1 MKQILQNLQTG
12 ETELVEVP
20 NPAFSK
26 GKVLIHTKKTLISTG
41 TERMLV
47 DFGKASLF
55 TKARKQPDKVRQV
68 FDKIKTDG
76 LLTTVDAVRSKLSQ
90 PIPLGY
96 CNVGIVS
103 KSGVSGFK
111 EGQRVVSNGP
121 HSEVVNIAGNLC
133 AEIPDNVSDEA
144 AVFTVV
150 ASIGLQGI
158 RLAQPT
164 IGEKFV
170 VIGTGLIGLL
180 TIQLLRA
187 QGCKVLAIDLDASK
201 LKLARGF
208 GADICK
214 PSSGEDPIQ
223 AGMSFSRST
232 GVDGVII
239 TASTSSSEPVSQAAR
254 MCRKRGRIV
263 LVGVTGL
270 ELNRSEFYEKELS
283 FQVSCSYGPGRYDEN
298 YEEKGQD
305 YPIGYVRWTEKRNFE
320 AILDLLASGSLN
332 VDPLINHRVP
342 FDDATRAYGLLSEE
356 KEILGIILEYKNLK
370 SSPNAQTIHLEKKEQ
385 NLEHRKILDSPVV
398 GFIGAGNYASR
409 ILIPAFKKAGARLH
423 TISSSGGTNAAIH
436 GRRNGFEN
444 ASSDT
449 EQLLANPEVNT
460 IAIVTRHNSH
470 AKFVIKAL
478 EAGKHV
484 FVEKPLALTLDE
496 LEEVQT
502 AYEKAKSCL
511 LMVGFN
517 RRFAPQVK
525 IMKDLLEKTKQPKC
539 FVMMMNA
546 GQIPADHWTQ
556 NMEVGGGRI
565 IGEACHHIDLMR
577 FLAGSP
583 IVSVHATCMLES
595 NSQNSVKDKVSIN
608 LCFEDGSIG
617 TIHYFANGGNSFPK
631 ERVEV
636 FVGGRTLQ
644 LDNFLKLRG
653 FNWPGFR
660 KHSLWQQDKGQNAC
674 TRAFLESIKGSGRS
688 PIPSEEIFEVSR
700 VTIEAANLIR
710 SN

>member
-1 MKQILQNLQTG
+1 
-12 ETELVEVP
+12 
-20 NPAFSK
+20 
-26 GKVLIHTKKTLISTG
+26 
-41 TERMLV
+41 MLV
-47 DFGKASLF
+47 DFGKAGLF
-55 TKARKQPDKVRQV
+55 AKACKQPEKVRQV

-76 LLTTVDAVRSKLSQ
+76 LLTTVDAVRSKLGQ

-96 CNVGIVS
+96 CNVGVVS
-103 KSGVSGFK
+103 KSGVPYLK
-111 EGQRVVSNGP
+111 EGQRVVSNGS
-121 HSEVVNIAGNLC
+121 HAEVVNVAGNLC
-133 AEIPDNVSDEA
+133 AKIPDDVSDEEA
-144 AVFTVV
+144 AFTVV
-150 ASIGLQGI
+150 ASIGLQGV

-164 IGEKFV
+164 IGETFV

-187 QGCKVLAIDLDASK
+187 QGCKVLAIDLDENK
-201 LKLARGF
+201 LKLAQSF
-208 GADICK
+208 GAVTCN
-214 PSSGEDPIQ
+214 PSSGEDPVES
-223 AGMSFSRST
+223 GLSFSGSV

-305 YPIGYVRWTEKRNFE
+305 YPLGYVRWTEKRNFE
-320 AILDLLASGSLN
+320 AILDLLAAGCLD
-332 VDPLINHRVP
+332 VGPLINHRIS
-342 FDDATRAYGLLSEE
+342 FDDAPRAYGLLSEE
-356 KEILGIILEYKNLK
+356 KDTLGIILEYENSTESKEGQTLCLK
-370 SSPNAQTIHLEKKEQ
+370 EKEQ
-385 NLEHRKILDSPVV
+385 KISSFKTFDNAVV

-409 ILIPAFKKAGARLH
+409 MLIPAFKKAGARLH
-423 TISSSGGTNAAIH
+423 TISSSGGTNASIH
-436 GRRNGFEN
+436 GRKNGFEY
-444 ASSDT
+444 ATSDT
-449 EQLLANPEVNT
+449 DELLANSEINAV
-460 IAIVTRHNSH
+460 AIVTRHNSH
-470 AKFVIKAL
+470 AKFVIQAL

-484 FVEKPLALTLDE
+484 FVEKPLALTLEE
-496 LEEVQT
+496 LENVQN
-502 AYEKAKSCL
+502 AHNSAGGCQ

-525 IMKDLLEKTKQPKC
+525 IMKELLAQTNKPKS
-539 FVMMMNA
+539 FVMVMNA
-546 GQIPADHWTQ
+546 GHLPSDHWTQ
-556 NMEVGGGRI
+556 DSEVGGGRI

-577 FLAGSP
+577 FLSGSP
-583 IVSVHATCMLES
+583 IASVLGHCMKEGT
-595 NSQNSVKDKVSIN
+595 SQNSIPDNASVN

-631 ERVEV
+631 ERIEV

-660 KHSLWQQDKGQNAC
+660 KHSLWQQDKGQDAC
-674 TRAFLESIKGSGRS
+674 SKAFLNSIENSGES
-688 PIPSEEIFEVSR
+688 PIPQQEIFEVSR
-700 VTIEAANLIR
+700 VAIEAAGSIL
-710 SN
+710 

>member
-1 MKQILQNLQTG
+1 MRQVLQNLQTG
-12 ETELVEVP
+12 ETELTEVP
-20 NPAFSK
+20 APAFSK
-26 GKVLIHTKKTLISTG
+26 GKVLIHSKTSLISTG

-47 DFGKASLF
+47 DFGKAGLF
-55 TKARKQPDKVRQV
+55 AKACKQPEKVRQV

-76 LLTTVDAVRSKLSQ
+76 LLTTVDAVRSKLGQ

-96 CNVGIVS
+96 CNVGVVS
-103 KSGVSGFK
+103 KSGVPYLK
-111 EGQRVVSNGP
+111 EGQRVVSNGS
-121 HSEVVNIAGNLC
+121 HAEVVNVAGNLC
-133 AEIPDNVSDEA
+133 AKIPDDVSDEEA
-144 AVFTVV
+144 AFTVV
-150 ASIGLQGI
+150 ASIGLQGV

-164 IGEKFV
+164 IGETFV

-187 QGCKVLAIDLDASK
+187 QGCKVLAIDLDENK
-201 LKLARGF
+201 LKLAQSF
-208 GADICK
+208 GAVTCN
-214 PSSGEDPIQ
+214 PSSGEDPVES
-223 AGMSFSRST
+223 GLSFSGSV

-305 YPIGYVRWTEKRNFE
+305 YPLGYVRWTEKRNFE
-320 AILDLLASGSLN
+320 AILDLLAAGCLD
-332 VDPLINHRVP
+332 VGPLINHRIP
-342 FDDATRAYGLLSEE
+342 FDDAPRAYGLLSEE
-356 KEILGIILEYKNLK
+356 KDTLGIILEYENSTESKEGQTLCLK
-370 SSPNAQTIHLEKKEQ
+370 EKEQ
-385 NLEHRKILDSPVV
+385 KISSFKTFDNAVV

-409 ILIPAFKKAGARLH
+409 MLIPAFKKAGARLH
-423 TISSSGGTNAAIH
+423 TISSSGGTNASIH
-436 GRRNGFEN
+436 GRKNGFEY
-444 ASSDT
+444 ATSDT
-449 EQLLANPEVNT
+449 DELLANSEINAV
-460 IAIVTRHNSH
+460 AIVTRHNSH
-470 AKFVIKAL
+470 AKFVIQAL

-484 FVEKPLALTLDE
+484 FVEKPLALTLEE
-496 LEEVQT
+496 LENVQN
-502 AYEKAKSCL
+502 AHNSAGGCQ

-525 IMKDLLEKTKQPKC
+525 IMKELLAQTNKPKS
-539 FVMMMNA
+539 FVMVMNA
-546 GQIPADHWTQ
+546 GHLPSDHWTQ
-556 NMEVGGGRI
+556 DSEVGGGRI

-577 FLAGSP
+577 FLSGSP
-583 IVSVHATCMLES
+583 IASVHGHCMKEGT
-595 NSQNSVKDKVSIN
+595 SQNSIPDNASVN

-631 ERVEV
+631 ERIEV

-660 KHSLWQQDKGQNAC
+660 KHSLWQQDKGQDAC
-674 TRAFLESIKGSGRS
+674 SKAFLNSIENSGES
-688 PIPSEEIFEVSR
+688 PIPQQEIFEVSR
-700 VTIEAANLIR
+700 VAIEAAGSIL
-710 SN
+710 